1 MGCIHQR
8 LQCRPC
14 SSTRIT
20 GSKNRL
26 TSSHATFSLTK
37 IKSIFISGEKPD
49 DHKEEERMKDE
60 ELITVIDGIMKEE
73 DLNQDGY
80 IDYSEF
86 VTAQRVQSDSMQ
98 KAPAEP
104 PVEP

>member
-1 MGCIHQR
+1 
-8 LQCRPC
+8 
-14 SSTRIT
+14 
-20 GSKNRL
+20 
-26 TSSHATFSLTK
+26 
-37 IKSIFISGEKPD
+37 
-49 DHKEEERMKDE
+49 MKDE